1 MKISIVLLASVLTFV
16 ACSTQPLTQSDTH
29 ESSASSIDAI
39 MNTSAAMSSDTMM
52 VSSSSQPQA
61 RVIEMTVENFA
72 FVPSTINVKRGEHVI
87 IRVTGVTGLHSF
99 GAPELGLN
107 VRVDLD
113 QTVDIVLPTDTA
125 GSFAFRCMIPCGTGH
140 KNMVGTIIIS

>member
-1 MKISIVLLASVLTFV
+1 
-16 ACSTQPLTQSDTH
+16 
-29 ESSASSIDAI
+29 
-39 MNTSAAMSSDTMM
+39 
-52 VSSSSQPQA
+52 
-61 RVIEMTVENFA
+61 MTVENFA